1 MREKRSKKKTIQ
13 KYAGILL
20 GLCCLFFL
28 FPLNINAKG
37 KAEIEVIEKNP
48 ITGEKLSGIEL
59 SLYKI
64 AEFLHGDYGLPVY
77 EEEFTGIGEDITRLM
92 KEQKNQETATFLEE
106 NIRNSH
112 VKEYEKKL
120 TGEDG
125 RVIFTGLE
133 DGIYLL
139 RCTGNENA
147 SYEIEQAAVLVQIP
161 IREDKG
167 ALISNI
173 KLEPKND
180 VRYPEEQQEISV
192 VKIWKDNNNKAG
204 KRPEKILVGLYENN
218 RLKEQVELSSKNN
231 WSYEW
236 KYLNKEAVYSVT
248 ELQIP
253 KEYEMSVENTENNYT
268 ITNTYIKRNEVP
280 QKRKDVKTG
289 DKAEMGVWMLVM
301 LLSLIAVCYLHKREN
316 RNGI

>member
-48 ITGEKLSGIEL
+48 VTGEKLPGIEL

-64 AEFLHGDYGLPVY
+64 AEFLNGDYSLPIYEKVFAGL
-77 EEEFTGIGEDITRLM
+77 GEDITKLM
-92 KEQKNQETATFLEE
+92 KEHTNQETAAFLEE
-106 NIRNSH
+106 NIKNSH
-112 VKEYEKKL
+112 MKEYEKKT

-125 RVIFTGLE
+125 RVVFSELE
-133 DGIYLL
+133 EGIYLL
-139 RCTGNENA
+139 RCTGNENV
-147 SYEIEQAAVLVQIP
+147 SYEIEQASVLIQIP
-161 IREDKG
+161 MREEQG
-167 ALISNI
+167 IQIWNV

-180 VRYPEEQQEISV
+180 VRYPDEQQEMSV

-204 KRPEKILVGLYENN
+204 KRPEKILVGLYEDNE
-218 RLKEQVELSSKNN
+218 LKEQVELSSKNN

-236 KYLNKEAVYSVT
+236 KQLNKDAVYRVT

-253 KEYEMSVENTENNYT
+253 EEYEMSVENTEITYT
-268 ITNTYIKRNEVP
+268 ITNTYTKRTEEP
-280 QKRKDVKTG
+280 HKRKDVKTG

-301 LLSLIAVCYLHKREN
+301 LLSLIVICYLHKREN